1 MTKKLKTAVVIL
13 SILLAISAIALAAML
28 IYKYVGPNMQTT
40 VTVPNNLI
48 ASQITEAEKTTVP
61 ESSEDTTIPD
71 DTDKTQEGSIP
82 SVNAP
87 DTAVIE
93 DTTANSTSVITDT
106 SDMSN
111 QEEVKA
117 VALYLHS
124 RNEGDNVPFEVM
136 NMFPGDVETKYFCVK
151 VAYKDTITVKYKA
164 DIRKGH
170 EILAEVL
177 KCRITLLTTGEVLYE
192 GLMRD
197 MPESL
202 DHTLNSSVSTES
214 ELYYQVTAY
223 LDTSVGNRYQNRRL
237 IADFKWWVE
246 DDGNLEPPQTGDA
259 AQPII
264 IICVMVAI
272 ALVLVPI
279 LLKLRKREEDD
290 DE

>member
-40 VTVPNNLI
+40 VTIPHNLI
-48 ASQITEAEKTTVP
+48 ASQTTEAEKTTVP

-71 DTDKTQEGSIP
+71 DTDETQEGSIP

-111 QEEVKA
+111 QKEVKA

-237 IADFKWWVE
+237 IADFNWWVE
-246 DDGNLEPPQTGDA
+246 GDGNLEPPQTGDA

>member
-28 IYKYVGPNMQTT
+28 IYKYVGPNVQTT

-48 ASQITEAEKTTVP
+48 ASQTTKAETTTTP
-61 ESSEDTTIPD
+61 ESSEDTTIPED
-71 DTDKTQEGSIP
+71 SEETKEGNIP
-82 SVNAP
+82 GVNAP
-87 DTAVIE
+87 DAAVTE
-93 DTTANSTSVITDT
+93 DTAANITTVATDT
-106 SDMSN
+106 LSQIGT
-111 QEEVKA
+111 QEAKA
-117 VALYLHS
+117 IALYLHS
-124 RNEGDNVPFEVM
+124 RNEGDNVPFEVR

-151 VAYKDTITVKYKA
+151 VAYKDTVTVKYKA

-197 MPESL
+197 MPKSL
-202 DHTLNSSVSTES
+202 DHTLNSSVSTET

-223 LDTSVGNRYQNRRL
+223 LETSVGNRYQNRRL
-237 IADFKWWVE
+237 IADFNWWVE

-272 ALVLVPI
+272 GLVLVPI

>member
-40 VTVPNNLI
+40 VTIPHNLI
-48 ASQITEAEKTTVP
+48 ASQTTEAEKTTVP

-106 SDMSN
+106 SDMSS